1 MTVGEKIREARL
13 KKGFTQAELAELLGY
28 KSRSSINKIEVE
40 GRDIPRSSIIKFAKA
55 LDVSP
60 AYLMGWEDEEPKE
73 NSGKDELDIPGSTV
87 GKRLKYIR
95 TKKGIKV
102 SEIAKELGISERA
115 YRNYE
120 NNEQDLSTMTLLK
133 ICLFFNVSSEYILGI
148 DDKTKSFSP
157 AIDEKKA
164 LELKLESLSTDSLV
178 ELDKFM
184 DYLLWKEEQ

>member
-1 MTVGEKIREARL
+1 MTIGERVKARRL
-13 KKGFTQAELAELLGY
+13 KLGLSVDEVADALGKNRATVYRYESNEIEKLPTTVLEPLANVL
-28 KSRSSINKIEVE
+28 K
-40 GRDIPRSSIIKFAKA
+40 
-55 LDVSP
+55 VSP
-60 AYLMGWEDEEPKE
+60 GYLMGWEDEETKE
-73 NSGKDELDIPGSTV
+73 DSGKDELDIPESTV

-120 NNEQDLSTMTLLK
+120 NNERDLSTMALLK
-133 ICLFFNVSSEYILGI
+133 ICLYFNVSSEYILGI
-148 DDKTKSFSP
+148 DNKTKSFSP